1 MSGGELFY
9 YDSAGN
15 ADSDPNGANGKTTI
29 VLIHGLGD
37 EADTW
42 RHIFP
47 LLVGA
52 GYRIIAP
59 DLPGFGRSI
68 WRGRIS
74 MRGHRRAI
82 TQLIT
87 IIGAASAE
95 KPAVLAG
102 SSLGAGIAEMIA
114 YKRPYLVKAL
124 ILLDGCLPF
133 EFKADKTMFLM
144 SLPFFGRTWYRAF
157 RSNHEAAW
165 RSLYPYYGNLDAMS
179 EADKTF
185 LRERVIAR
193 VESDNQERG
202 YFSTLRS
209 MNSFILFR
217 RRAAIRIGLYCLR
230 GIKPETNTTPKQ
242 HTPLCFSTRSVAGV
256 VDAPTKIAM
265 LWGEKDRVFLPRRAD
280 LLRRLRPDANF
291 VFIAGA
297 GHLPHQEKPDACAAE
312 MLKFLQQE
320 LGL

>member
-1 MSGGELFY
+1 MPGGELFY
-9 YDSAGN
+9 YDS
-15 ADSDPNGANGKTTI
+15 DPHNTTNKPAI

-47 LLVGA
+47 LLTGA
-52 GYRIIAP
+52 GYRVIAP

-68 WRGRIS
+68 WKGRIS
-74 MRGHRRAI
+74 MRVHRRTI

-87 IIGAASAE
+87 MTSAASAE

-102 SSLGAGIAEMIA
+102 SSLGAGLAEMVA
-114 YKRPYLVKAL
+114 YKSPSLINAL
-124 ILLDGCLPF
+124 ILLDGCIPF
-133 EFKADKTMFLM
+133 EFKADKAMVMM
-144 SLPFFGRTWYRAF
+144 SLPFVGKGWYRAF

-165 RSLYPYYGNLDAMS
+165 KSLYPYYGNLDAMS

-202 YFSTLRS
+202 YFATMRS
-209 MNSFILFR
+209 MNTFFLLR
-217 RRAAIRIGLYCLR
+217 RRTAVRLGRFAPGRIAL
-230 GIKPETNTTPKQ
+230 
-242 HTPLCFSTRSVAGV
+242 
-256 VDAPTKIAM
+256 
-265 LWGEKDRVFLPRRAD
+265 LWGEHDRVFVPRRAN
-280 LLRRLRPDANF
+280 LLRSLRPDAHF
-291 VFIAGA
+291 TFIAGA

-312 MLKFLQQE
+312 MLKFLQDRE
-320 LGL
+320 

>member
-9 YDSAGN
+9 YDSDSHN
-15 ADSDPNGANGKTTI
+15 AADKPAI

-47 LLVGA
+47 LLTDA
-52 GYRIIAP
+52 GYRVIAP

-68 WRGRIS
+68 WKGRIS
-74 MRGHRRAI
+74 MRGHRRTV

-87 IIGAASAE
+87 MIGAASAE

-102 SSLGAGIAEMIA
+102 SSLGAGLAEMVA
-114 YKRPYLVKAL
+114 YKSPYLVKAM
-124 ILLDGCLPF
+124 ILLDGCIPF
-133 EFKADKTMFLM
+133 EFKADKAMVLM
-144 SLPFFGRTWYRAF
+144 SLPFVGKGWYRAF

-165 RSLYPYYGNLDAMS
+165 KSLYPYYRDLDAMS

-202 YFSTLRS
+202 YFATMRS
-209 MNSFILFR
+209 MNAFLLFR
-217 RRAAIRIGLYCLR
+217 RLTAIRICRY
-230 GIKPETNTTPKQ
+230 
-242 HTPLCFSTRSVAGV
+242 
-256 VDAPTKIAM
+256 APTKIAL
-265 LWGEKDRVFLPRRAD
+265 LWGEQDRVFPPGKAD
-280 LLRRLRPDANF
+280 LLRRLRPDAR
-291 VFIAGA
+291 FILIGNA
-297 GHLPHQEKPDACAAE
+297 GHLPHQEKPDVCAAE
-312 MLKFLQQE
+312 MLRVLKRNS
-320 LGL
+320 G